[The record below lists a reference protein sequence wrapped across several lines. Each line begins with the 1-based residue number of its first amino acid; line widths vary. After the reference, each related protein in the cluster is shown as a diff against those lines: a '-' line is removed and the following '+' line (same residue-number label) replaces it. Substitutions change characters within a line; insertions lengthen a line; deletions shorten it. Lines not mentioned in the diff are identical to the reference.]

1 VAAFIFRTCARLVF
15 LITAALLISLAVKN
29 RQMVSFYFNP
39 LNLTENGPA
48 LEVPLFLL
56 LVGAVMLGVLL
67 GIFSLGLDRFL
78 RRRSAGGS
86 NGAPVASAVP
96 SSDLP
101 ERDGVLKKTPDTK
114 S

>member
-1 VAAFIFRTCARLVF
+1 MAAFIFRTCARLVF

-29 RQMVSFYFNP
+29 RQTVSFYFNP
-39 LNLTENGPA
+39 LNLSENGPA

-56 LVGAVMLGVLL
+56 LIGAVMLGVFL
-67 GIFSLGLDRFL
+67 GIFSLGLDRIL
-78 RRRSAGGS
+78 RRRSARAS
-86 NGAPVASAVP
+86 NGASVTGVVP

-101 ERDGVLKKTPDTK
+101 ERGGVLEKMPNTK

>member
-15 LITAALLISLAVKN
+15 FVTAALLISLAVKN
-29 RQMVSFYFNP
+29 RQTVSFYFNP

-48 LEVPLFLL
+48 LDVPLFLL
-56 LVGAVMLGVLL
+56 LMGAVMLGVFL
-67 GIFSLGLDRFL
+67 GIFSLGLNRFL
-78 RRRSAGGS
+78 RR
-86 NGAPVASAVP
+86 GARGTNAAPIASTAP

>member
-1 VAAFIFRTCARLVF
+1 MAAFILRTCARLVF

-29 RQMVSFYFNP
+29 RQTVSFYFNP

-56 LVGAVMLGVLL
+56 LVGAAILGVFL

-78 RRRSAGGS
+78 RRRNAGKS
-86 NGAPVASAVP
+86 NGTPVARAVP

-101 ERDGVLKKTPDTK
+101 ERDGVLKKTPDTR

>member
-1 VAAFIFRTCARLVF
+1 M
-15 LITAALLISLAVKN
+15 LLISLAVKN
-29 RQMVSFYFNP
+29 RQTVSFYFNP

-56 LVGAVMLGVLL
+56 LVGAAMLGVFL
-67 GIFSLGLDRFL
+67 GIFSLGLGRFL
-78 RRRSAGGS
+78 RHRSAGGG
-86 NGAPVASAVP
+86 NGAAVASSVP